1 VEWIRRLW
9 PGKLIIKG
17 ILDAEDARLAA
28 ASGASALVVSNHGG
42 RQLDGAPSSIAALPK
57 IVEAVGGEVE
67 VMFDGGI
74 RTGQDMMRAL
84 ALASPEVAWLRTL
97 RVAADGTL
105 EPMDDPAPPVKPV
118 EILEGRVMLLA
129 HLLGLLVAFIGES
142 LTLRLLHEIWP
153 QLPLK
158 SSNSNNI
165 VNDEKQP

>member
-1 VEWIRRLW
+1 MGNGGYR
-9 PGKLIIKG
+9 
-17 ILDAEDARLAA
+17 
-28 ASGASALVVSNHGG
+28 AL
-42 RQLDGAPSSIAALPK
+42 L
-57 IVEAVGGEVE
+57 
-67 VMFDGGI
+67 
-74 RTGQDMMRAL
+74 MRAL

-105 EPMDDPAPPVKPV
+105 EPMDDPAPPVKPA